1 MQRFHRTA
9 AENSLLLQGQQ
20 TNDYA
25 EFQRLMS
32 ETDPTALRYLRA
44 RPQIIESTFDR
55 VRYGVYNRS
64 EYRMLWG

>member
-32 ETDPTALRYLRA
+32 ETDPTALRYLGVMIYGAKKQVLRILDRYILL
-44 RPQIIESTFDR
+44 RPA
-55 VRYGVYNRS
+55 
-64 EYRMLWG
+64 